1 MKRRRH
7 GVNAD
12 PIAERQL
19 RGLACLN
26 GENAGSIRPTL
37 WKRLEVEMA
46 AELTGSHLLTRAL
59 REEGV
64 NTIFTLA
71 GDHIL
76 PLLDLLADEG
86 FRLID
91 CRHEQAAVHMADAW
105 GRITGQL
112 GVCAFTTPGHAN
124 AIPGLVNALSNE
136 SPVLN
141 IAGSADLRNAH
152 RGSMQEIDQV
162 GMARPVTKGAWLVH
176 DARRIP
182 DLVATAV
189 RTAFEGRRG
198 PVHLTVPVDVQTQR
212 VEASEVRFYASARYR
227 SQAPRVAAKEQVE
240 EAIRLLRAAQRPL
253 IIASTP
259 AAYGEWTAPLQEF
272 IEATRVPL
280 MTEEAARGIV
290 SDEHPYCLGFF
301 DLSQHQPA
309 NLIREADVVLFLGKL
324 LDFTIGYGLPP
335 IVSDTAK
342 VIQVEPSAVQVGRNR
357 GVDLGIVGDVGPVVA
372 QLCAEAARHQWKDLP
387 WLRRLRDMRA
397 AERARI
403 EAFATN
409 ETPLRSMFVHKTLA
423 AVLRPDDVLVFDG
436 GDYAYYGR
444 AYLPA
449 RTPRSWYYLP
459 NLGMLGSAVPVAM
472 AAKLA
477 RPGSRV
483 FCITGDGSF
492 GFNGMELDTAVRHGL
507 DIVVLLG
514 NDAAWGIDK
523 NIQLGL
529 YGKAVVT
536 DLAPTRYDIVAEG
549 LGAHGELVER
559 PVELAPALER
569 ALAAGKP
576 ALLNIRVQSQ
586 ISMRAQGIVDSR
598 RKGGVF

>member
-1 MKRRRH
+1 M
-7 GVNAD
+7 
-12 PIAERQL
+12 
-19 RGLACLN
+19 
-26 GENAGSIRPTL
+26 TT
-37 WKRLEVEMA
+37 
-46 AELTGSHLLTRAL
+46 TGSHLLTRAL
-59 REEGV
+59 RAEGV
-64 NTIFTLA
+64 DTIFTLA

-105 GRITGQL
+105 GRLTGRL

-124 AIPGLVNALSNE
+124 AIPGLVNALSSE

-141 IAGSADLRNAH
+141 IAGSAALRDYH
-152 RGSMQEIDQV
+152 RGIMQEIDQV
-162 GMARPVTKGAWLVH
+162 GLARPATKGAWLVH

-182 DLVATAV
+182 DMVATAI
-189 RTAFEGRRG
+189 RTAFDGRRG
-198 PVHLTVPVDVQTQR
+198 PVHLTVPIDVQTQR
-212 VEASEVRFYASARYR
+212 VEASEIRFFEPQACRP
-227 SQAPRVAAKEQVE
+227 QAPRPGAPAQIEQ
-240 EAIRLLRAAQRPL
+240 ALRLLRAAERPL
-253 IIASTP
+253 VVAGTA
-259 AAYGEWTAPLQEF
+259 AAYGDWGGALERLIETARL
-272 IEATRVPL
+272 PL

-290 SDEHPYCLGFF
+290 SDEHPYCFGFF

-309 NLIREADVVLFLGKL
+309 NLIREADVVLLLGKL
-324 LDFTIGYGLPP
+324 LDFTVGYGLPP
-335 IVSDTAK
+335 ILGQSAK
-342 VIQVEPSAVQVGRNR
+342 LIQVEPSGVQVGRNR
-357 GVDLGIVGDVGPVVA
+357 GVDVGIVGDVGPVAEQLAAAAAA
-372 QLCAEAARHQWKDLP
+372 QAWPERP
-387 WLRRLRDMRA
+387 WLERLRAARA

-403 EAFATN
+403 EAFATD
-409 ETPLRSMFVHKTLA
+409 EAPLRSMFVHKTLA
-423 AVLRPDDVLVFDG
+423 SILRPDDVLVFDG

-449 RTPRSWYYLP
+449 RLPRSWYYLP
-459 NLGMLGSAVPVAM
+459 NLGMLGQAVPTAI

-477 RPGSRV
+477 RPASRV

-492 GFNGMELDTAVRHGL
+492 GFHGMELDTAVRHDL

-529 YGKAVVT
+529 YGKPVIT
-536 DLAPTRYDIVAEG
+536 DLAPTRYDLVAAG

-559 PVELAPALER
+559 PGELAPALER
-569 ALAAGKP
+569 ALAAGRP

-598 RKGGVF
+598 KKGGAF

>member
-1 MKRRRH
+1 M
-7 GVNAD
+7 
-12 PIAERQL
+12 
-19 RGLACLN
+19 
-26 GENAGSIRPTL
+26 T
-37 WKRLEVEMA
+37 
-46 AELTGSHLLTRAL
+46 LTGSHLLTRAL

-64 NTIFTLA
+64 DTIFTLA

-76 PLLDLLADEG
+76 PLLDLFADEG

-105 GRITGQL
+105 GRITGRL

-124 AIPGLVNALSNE
+124 AIPGLVNALSSE
-136 SPVLN
+136 APVLN
-141 IAGSADLRNAH
+141 IAGSASLRNAH
-152 RGSMQEIDQV
+152 RGIMQEIDQV
-162 GMARPVTKGAWLVH
+162 GMARPATKGAWLVH

-182 DLVATAV
+182 DMVATAV

-198 PVHLTVPVDVQTQR
+198 PVHLTLPVDVQTQR
-212 VEASEVRFYASARYR
+212 VEASEARFYRAASYR
-227 SQAPRVAAKEQVE
+227 PQAPRLASKEQVE
-240 EAIRLLRAAQRPL
+240 EAIRLLRAAERPL
-253 IIASTP
+253 VIAGTP
-259 AAYGEWTAPLQEF
+259 AAYGEWTAQLQEF
-272 IEATRVPL
+272 IETTRLPL

-301 DLSQHQPA
+301 DLSLHQPA
-309 NLIREADVVLFLGKL
+309 NLLREADVVLFLGKL
-324 LDFTIGYGLPP
+324 LDFTIGFGLPP
-335 IVSDTAK
+335 IVSESAK
-342 VIQVEPSAVQVGRNR
+342 VIQVEPSGEQVGRNR
-357 GVDLGIVGDVGPVVA
+357 GVDVGIVGDVGPVVA
-372 QLCAEAARHQWKDLP
+372 QFCAAAAGHRWRDLP
-387 WLRRLRDMRA
+387 WLQRLRDARA

-403 EAFATN
+403 AAFATE
-409 ETPLRSMFVHKTLA
+409 ETPLRSMFVHRTLEKF
-423 AVLRPDDVLVFDG
+423 LRPDDVLVFDG
-436 GDYAYYGR
+436 GDYGYYGR
-444 AYLPA
+444 AWLPA
-449 RTPRSWYYLP
+449 RRPRSWYYLP
-459 NLGMLGSAVPVAM
+459 NLGLLGQAVPVAI

-529 YGKAVVT
+529 YGKPVIT
-536 DLAPTRYDIVAEG
+536 DLAPTRYDIVAQG

-559 PVELAPALER
+559 PGELAPALER
-569 ALAAGKP
+569 ALAAGRP

-586 ISMRAQGIVDSR
+586 ISMRAQGIVESR
-598 RKGGVF
+598 QKGGAF

>member
-1 MKRRRH
+1 
-7 GVNAD
+7 
-12 PIAERQL
+12 
-19 RGLACLN
+19 
-26 GENAGSIRPTL
+26 
-37 WKRLEVEMA
+37 MA
-46 AELTGSHLLTRAL
+46 ADLTGSHLLTRAL
-59 REEGV
+59 RGEGV

-76 PLLDLLADEG
+76 PLLDLLAEEG

-105 GRITGQL
+105 ARITGQL

-124 AIPGLVNALSNE
+124 AIPGLVNALSSE

-182 DLVATAV
+182 DLVATAA

-212 VEASEVRFYASARYR
+212 VEASEVRFYESARYR
-227 SQAPRVAAKEQVE
+227 SQAPRVAAQEQVE
-240 EAIRLLRAAQRPL
+240 EAIRLLRGARRPL

-259 AAYGEWTAPLQEF
+259 AAYGEWTAQLQEF
-272 IEATRVPL
+272 IETTRLPL

-335 IVSDTAK
+335 IVSESAK
-342 VIQVEPSAVQVGRNR
+342 VIQVEPCALQVGRNR

-372 QLCAEAARHQWKDLP
+372 QLCASAAAHEWKDLP
-387 WLRRLRDMRA
+387 WLQRLRDMRA

-403 EAFATN
+403 EAFATH

-423 AVLRPDDVLVFDG
+423 AVLQPDDVLVFDG

-449 RTPRSWYYLP
+449 RRPRSWYYLP

-492 GFNGMELDTAVRHGL
+492 GFNGTELDTAVRHGL

-559 PVELAPALER
+559 PAELAPALQR

-598 RKGGVF
+598 KKGGAF

>member
-1 MKRRRH
+1 M
-7 GVNAD
+7 
-12 PIAERQL
+12 
-19 RGLACLN
+19 
-26 GENAGSIRPTL
+26 TT
-37 WKRLEVEMA
+37 
-46 AELTGSHLLTRAL
+46 TGSQLLIRAL
-59 REEGV
+59 RQEGV
-64 NTIFTLA
+64 DTIFTLA

-105 GRITGQL
+105 ARITGRL

-124 AIPGLVNALSNE
+124 AIPGLINALSSE

-141 IAGSADLRNAH
+141 IAGSAALRDYQ
-152 RGSMQEIDQV
+152 RGIMQEIDQV
-162 GMARPVTKGAWLVH
+162 GMARPATKGAWLVH

-182 DLVATAV
+182 DMVATAV

-198 PVHLTVPVDVQTQR
+198 PVHLTLPIDVQTQR
-212 VEASEVRFYASARYR
+212 VEEAQARFFDPAAYR
-227 SQAPRVAAKEQVE
+227 PQAPRVAAGAQID
-240 EAIRLLRAAQRPL
+240 AALRLLRGAERPL
-253 IIASTP
+253 IVAGTP
-259 AAYGEWTAPLQEF
+259 AAYGDWGPALQRL
-272 IEATRVPL
+272 IETTRLPL

-290 SDEHPYCLGFF
+290 SDEHPYCFGFF

-324 LDFTIGYGLPP
+324 LDFTVGFGLPP
-335 IVSDTAK
+335 ILAAEAK
-342 VIQVEPSAVQVGRNR
+342 LIQVEPSGVQVGRNR
-357 GVDLGIVGDVGPVVA
+357 GVDVGIVGDVGPVVE
-372 QLCAEAARHQWKDLP
+372 QLAAAAAAKPWPELP
-387 WLRRLRDMRA
+387 WIERLRQARA

-403 EAFATN
+403 EAFATD
-409 ETPLRSMFVHKTLA
+409 EAPLRSMFVHKTLA
-423 AVLRPDDVLVFDG
+423 GMLRPDDVLVFDG

-449 RTPRSWYYLP
+449 RLPRSWYYLP
-459 NLGMLGSAVPVAM
+459 NLGMLGQAVPTAL

-477 RPGSRV
+477 RPHSRV

-529 YGKAVVT
+529 YGKPVIT
-536 DLAPTRYDIVAEG
+536 DLAPTRYDLVAAG

-559 PVELAPALER
+559 PEQLAPALER
-569 ALAAGKP
+569 ALSAGRP

-598 RKGGVF
+598 KKGGAF

>member
-1 MKRRRH
+1 M
-7 GVNAD
+7 N
-12 PIAERQL
+12 
-19 RGLACLN
+19 
-26 GENAGSIRPTL
+26 
-37 WKRLEVEMA
+37 
-46 AELTGSHLLTRAL
+46 TGAQLLTRAL
-59 REEGV
+59 RREGV
-64 NTIFTLA
+64 DTIFTLA

-105 GRITGQL
+105 GRITGRL

-124 AIPGLVNALSNE
+124 AIPGLVNALASE

-141 IAGSADLRNAH
+141 IAGSSDLRNYH
-152 RGSMQEIDQV
+152 RGIMQEIDQV
-162 GMARPVTKGAWLVH
+162 GLARPATKGAWLVH

-182 DLVATAV
+182 DMVATAV

-212 VEASEVRFYASARYR
+212 VEEAEVPFFDAASYR
-227 SQAPRVAAKEQVE
+227 SQAPRPAASAQID
-240 EAIRLLRAAQRPL
+240 AALRLLRAAERPL
-253 IIASTP
+253 IVAGTP
-259 AAYGEWTAPLQEF
+259 AAYGDWGDSLARLV
-272 IEATRVPL
+272 EATKLPL

-290 SDEHPYCLGFF
+290 SDNHPYCFGFF

-324 LDFTIGYGLPP
+324 LDFSVGFGLPP
-335 IVSDTAK
+335 IVAQGAK
-342 VIQVEPSAVQVGRNR
+342 VIQVDPSGAQVGRNR
-357 GVDLGIVGDVGPVVA
+357 GVEVGIVGDIGPVVD
-372 QLCAEAARHQWKDLP
+372 QLAAAAAPMTWPELP
-387 WLRRLRDMRA
+387 WLERLREARA

-403 EAFATN
+403 EAFAI
-409 ETPLRSMFVHKTLA
+409 EEAPLRSMFVHKVLA
-423 AVLRPDDVLVFDG
+423 SVLRPDDVLVFDG
-436 GDYAYYGR
+436 GDFAYYGR

-449 RTPRSWYYLP
+449 RRPRSWYYLP
-459 NLGMLGSAVPVAM
+459 SLGMLGQAVPTAI

-483 FCITGDGSF
+483 ICVTGDGSF

-529 YGKAVVT
+529 YGKPVIT
-536 DLAPTRYDIVAEG
+536 DLAPSRYDLVAAG
-549 LGAHGELVER
+549 LGAYGELVER
-559 PVELAPALER
+559 PEQFAPALER
-569 ALAAGKP
+569 ALSAGRP

-598 RKGGVF
+598 KMGGAF

>member
-1 MKRRRH
+1 M
-7 GVNAD
+7 
-12 PIAERQL
+12 
-19 RGLACLN
+19 
-26 GENAGSIRPTL
+26 TT
-37 WKRLEVEMA
+37 
-46 AELTGSHLLTRAL
+46 TGSHLLTRAL
-59 REEGV
+59 RQEGV
-64 NTIFTLA
+64 DTIFSLA

-76 PLLDLLADEG
+76 PLLDLLSDEG

-105 GRITGQL
+105 GRMTGRL

-124 AIPGLVNALSNE
+124 AIPGLVSALSSE

-141 IAGSADLRNAH
+141 IAGSAALRDYH
-152 RGSMQEIDQV
+152 RGVMQEIDQV
-162 GMARPVTKGAWLVH
+162 GLARPATKGAWLVH

-182 DLVATAV
+182 DMVATAA

-198 PVHLTVPVDVQTQR
+198 PVHLTVPIDVQTRR
-212 VEASEVRFYASARYR
+212 VDESEVRTFDPQAYR
-227 SQAPRVAAKEQVE
+227 PQAPRPAAPAQIEQ
-240 EAIRLLRAAQRPL
+240 ALRLLRAAERPL
-253 IIASTP
+253 VVAGSA
-259 AAYGEWTAPLQEF
+259 AAYGDWGPALERL
-272 IEATRVPL
+272 IEAAKLPL

-309 NLIREADVVLFLGKL
+309 NLIREADAVLLLGKL
-324 LDFTIGYGLPP
+324 LDFTVGYGLPP
-335 IVSDTAK
+335 ILAQSAK
-342 VIQVEPSAVQVGRNR
+342 LIQVEPSGLQVGRNR
-357 GVDLGIVGDVGPVVA
+357 GVDVGIVGDVGPVA
-372 QLCAEAARHQWKDLP
+372 EQLAAAAAAAGPWPERPWLARLRAARD
-387 WLRRLRDMRA
+387 

-403 EAFATN
+403 EAFAAG
-409 ETPLRSMFVHKTLA
+409 EAPLRSMFVHKTLA
-423 AVLRPDDVLVFDG
+423 SILRPDDVLVFDG

-449 RTPRSWYYLP
+449 RRPRSWYYLP
-459 NLGMLGSAVPVAM
+459 NLGLLGQAVPTAI

-477 RPGSRV
+477 RPGGRV

-507 DIVVLLG
+507 NIVVLLG

-529 YGKAVVT
+529 YGKPVIT
-536 DLAPTRYDIVAEG
+536 DLAPTRYDLVAAG
-549 LGAHGELVER
+549 LGAHGEWVER
-559 PVELAPALER
+559 PEQLAPALER
-569 ALAAGKP
+569 ALAAERP

-598 RKGGVF
+598 KKGGAF

>member
-1 MKRRRH
+1 
-7 GVNAD
+7 
-12 PIAERQL
+12 
-19 RGLACLN
+19 
-26 GENAGSIRPTL
+26 
-37 WKRLEVEMA
+37 MA
-46 AELTGSHLLTRAL
+46 AALTGSHLLTRAL
-59 REEGV
+59 RVEGV
-64 NTIFTLA
+64 DTIFSLA

-91 CRHEQAAVHMADAW
+91 CRHEQAAVHMADGW
-105 GRITGQL
+105 GRITVRL

-124 AIPGLVNALSNE
+124 AIPGLAHALSSE

-141 IAGSADLRNAH
+141 IAGAADLRNAH
-152 RGSMQEIDQV
+152 RGTMQEIDQV

-182 DLVATAV
+182 DMVATAV
-189 RTAFEGRRG
+189 RTAFDGRRG

-212 VEASEVRFYASARYR
+212 VDEAEVRFCAAASYR

-240 EAIRLLRAAQRPL
+240 EAIRLLRGAQRPL

-259 AAYGEWTAPLQEF
+259 AAYGDWTAQLTEL
-272 IEATRVPL
+272 IETTRLPL

-290 SDEHPYCLGFF
+290 TDEHPYCLGFF

-335 IVSDTAK
+335 IVSESAK
-342 VIQVEPSAVQVGRNR
+342 VIQVEPCALQVGRNR

-387 WLRRLRDMRA
+387 WLQRLRDMRS

-403 EAFATN
+403 EAFAIE
-409 ETPLRSMFVHKTLA
+409 ETPLRSMFVHQTLA

-449 RTPRSWYYLP
+449 RRPRSWVYLP

-559 PVELAPALER
+559 PAELASALQR

-598 RKGGVF
+598 KKGGAF

>member
-1 MKRRRH
+1 MNTT
-7 GVNAD
+7 GV
-12 PIAERQL
+12 
-19 RGLACLN
+19 
-26 GENAGSIRPTL
+26 
-37 WKRLEVEMA
+37 
-46 AELTGSHLLTRAL
+46 HLLTRAL

-64 NTIFTLA
+64 DTIFTLA

-105 GRITGQL
+105 GRMTGRL

-124 AIPGLVNALSNE
+124 AIPGLVNALSSE

-141 IAGSADLRNAH
+141 IAGSAALRDYH
-152 RGSMQEIDQV
+152 RGIMQEIDQV
-162 GMARPVTKGAWLVH
+162 GLARHATKGAWLVH

-182 DLVATAV
+182 DMVATAV
-189 RTAFEGRRG
+189 RTAFDGRRG
-198 PVHLTVPVDVQTQR
+198 PVHLTVPIDVQTQR
-212 VEASEVRFYASARYR
+212 VEDSEVRFFDPSACRA
-227 SQAPRVAAKEQVE
+227 QAPRIAAPAQIEQVL
-240 EAIRLLRAAQRPL
+240 RLLRAAERPL
-253 IIASTP
+253 IVAGTP
-259 AAYGEWTAPLQEF
+259 AAYGDWGPALERL
-272 IEATRVPL
+272 IETTKLPL

-290 SDEHPYCLGFF
+290 SDQHPYCFGFF

-309 NLIREADVVLFLGKL
+309 NLIREADVVLLLGKM
-324 LDFTIGYGLPP
+324 LDFTVGYGLPP
-335 IVSDTAK
+335 ILAQSAK
-342 VIQVEPSAVQVGRNR
+342 LIQVEPSGVQVGRNR
-357 GVDLGIVGDVGPVVA
+357 GVDVGIVGDVGPVAEQLAAAAAA
-372 QLCAEAARHQWKDLP
+372 QAWPERP
-387 WLRRLRDMRA
+387 WLERLRAARA

-403 EAFATN
+403 EALATD
-409 ETPLRSMFVHKTLA
+409 EAPLRSMFVHKTLA
-423 AVLRPDDVLVFDG
+423 AILRPDDVLVFDG

-449 RTPRSWYYLP
+449 RQPRSWYYLP
-459 NLGMLGSAVPVAM
+459 NLGMLGQAVPTAI

-507 DIVVLLG
+507 NIVVLLG

-529 YGKAVVT
+529 YGKPVVT
-536 DLAPTRYDIVAEG
+536 DLAPTRYDLVAAG

-559 PVELAPALER
+559 PEQLAPALER
-569 ALAAGKP
+569 ALVAGRP

-598 RKGGVF
+598 RKGGAF

>member
-1 MKRRRH
+1 MSTT
-7 GVNAD
+7 GV
-12 PIAERQL
+12 
-19 RGLACLN
+19 
-26 GENAGSIRPTL
+26 
-37 WKRLEVEMA
+37 
-46 AELTGSHLLTRAL
+46 HLLTRAL

-64 NTIFTLA
+64 DTIFTLA

-76 PLLDLLADEG
+76 PLLDLLADED

-105 GRITGQL
+105 GRITGRL

-124 AIPGLVNALSNE
+124 AIPGLVNALSSE

-141 IAGSADLRNAH
+141 IAGSAALRDYH
-152 RGSMQEIDQV
+152 RGIMQEIDQV
-162 GMARPVTKGAWLVH
+162 GMARPATKGAWLVH

-182 DLVATAV
+182 DLVASAV
-189 RTAFEGRRG
+189 RTAFDGRRG
-198 PVHLTVPVDVQTQR
+198 PVHLTVPIDVQTQR
-212 VEASEVRFYASARYR
+212 VEDSEIRFFDPQTCRP
-227 SQAPRVAAKEQVE
+227 QAPRIAAPAQIEQ
-240 EAIRLLRAAQRPL
+240 ALRLLRTAERPL
-253 IIASTP
+253 IVAGTP
-259 AAYGEWTAPLQEF
+259 AAYGDWGAALERL
-272 IEATRVPL
+272 IETTKLPL

-290 SDEHPYCLGFF
+290 SDRHPYCFGFF

-309 NLIREADVVLFLGKL
+309 NLIREADVVLLLGKM
-324 LDFTIGYGLPP
+324 LDFTVGYGLPP
-335 IVSDTAK
+335 ILAQGAK
-342 VIQVEPSAVQVGRNR
+342 LIQVDPSGVQVGRNR
-357 GVDLGIVGDVGPVVA
+357 GVEVGIVGDVGPIA
-372 QLCAEAARHQWKDLP
+372 EQLAAAAAAHNWPERP
-387 WLRRLRDMRA
+387 WLGRLRTARA

-403 EAFATN
+403 EAFATD
-409 ETPLRSMFVHKTLA
+409 EAPLRSMFVHKTLA
-423 AVLRPDDVLVFDG
+423 AILRPDDVLVFDG

-449 RTPRSWYYLP
+449 QQPRSWYYLP
-459 NLGMLGSAVPVAM
+459 NLGMLGQAVPTAI

-477 RPGSRV
+477 RPDSRV

-529 YGKAVVT
+529 YGKPVIT
-536 DLAPTRYDIVAEG
+536 DLAPTRYDLVAAG

-559 PVELAPALER
+559 PEQLAPALER
-569 ALAAGKP
+569 ALAARRP

-598 RKGGVF
+598 SKGGAF

>member
-1 MKRRRH
+1 
-7 GVNAD
+7 V
-12 PIAERQL
+12 
-19 RGLACLN
+19 
-26 GENAGSIRPTL
+26 TT
-37 WKRLEVEMA
+37 
-46 AELTGSHLLTRAL
+46 TGSHLLTRAL
-59 REEGV
+59 RKEGV
-64 NTIFTLA
+64 DTIFTLA

-105 GRITGQL
+105 GRMTGRL

-124 AIPGLVNALSNE
+124 AIPGLVNALASE

-141 IAGSADLRNAH
+141 IAGSSDLRNYH
-152 RGSMQEIDQV
+152 RGIMQEIDQV
-162 GMARPVTKGAWLVH
+162 GLARPATKGAWLVH

-182 DLVATAV
+182 DMVASAV

-198 PVHLTVPVDVQTQR
+198 PVHLTVPVDVQTQH
-212 VEASEVRFYASARYR
+212 VEDAEVRLFDAAGYR
-227 SQAPRVAAKEQVE
+227 PQAPRPAASEQID
-240 EAIRLLRAAQRPL
+240 AALQLLRAAERPL
-253 IIASTP
+253 IVAGTP
-259 AAYGEWTAPLQEF
+259 AAYGDWGASLERL
-272 IEATRVPL
+272 IEVTRIPL

-290 SDEHPYCLGFF
+290 SDDHPYCLGFF

-324 LDFTIGYGLPP
+324 LDFSIGFGLPP
-335 IVSDTAK
+335 ILAQNAK
-342 VIQVEPSAVQVGRNR
+342 LIQVDPAGVQVGRNR
-357 GVDLGIVGDVGPVVA
+357 GVDVGIVGDVGPVVD
-372 QLCAEAARHQWKDLP
+372 QLAAAAASIQWPELP
-387 WLRRLRDMRA
+387 WLERLREAAA

-403 EAFATN
+403 EAFAT
-409 ETPLRSMFVHKTLA
+409 EEAPLRSMFVHRTLA
-423 AVLRPDDVLVFDG
+423 AILRPDDVLVFDG
-436 GDYAYYGR
+436 GDFAYYGR

-449 RTPRSWYYLP
+449 RRPRSWYYLP
-459 NLGMLGSAVPVAM
+459 SLGLLGQAVPTAI

-507 DIVVLLG
+507 DVVVLLG

-523 NIQLGL
+523 NIQVGL
-529 YGKAVVT
+529 YGKPVIT
-536 DLAPTRYDIVAEG
+536 DLAPSRYDLVAEG

-559 PVELAPALER
+559 PEQLAPALER
-569 ALAAGKP
+569 ALTAGRA

-598 RKGGVF
+598 RKGGAF

>member
-1 MKRRRH
+1 MPLRSRLRH
-7 GVNAD
+7 SSSAYKG
-12 PIAERQL
+12 
-19 RGLACLN
+19 
-26 GENAGSIRPTL
+26 
-37 WKRLEVEMA
+37 
-46 AELTGSHLLTRAL
+46 
-59 REEGV
+59 
-64 NTIFTLA
+64 
-71 GDHIL
+71 
-76 PLLDLLADEG
+76 
-86 FRLID
+86 
-91 CRHEQAAVHMADAW
+91 
-105 GRITGQL
+105 
-112 GVCAFTTPGHAN
+112 
-124 AIPGLVNALSNE
+124 ALSSE

-152 RGSMQEIDQV
+152 RGIMQEIDQV

-182 DLVATAV
+182 DMVATAV
-189 RTAFEGRRG
+189 RTAFDGRRG

-212 VEASEVRFYASARYR
+212 VEESEVRFYASARYR

-240 EAIRLLRAAQRPL
+240 ETIRLLRAAERPL

-259 AAYGEWTAPLQEF
+259 AAYGEWTTQLQEF
-272 IEATRVPL
+272 IETTRLPL

-324 LDFTIGYGLPP
+324 LDFTIGFGLPP
-335 IVSDTAK
+335 IVSETAK
-342 VIQVEPSAVQVGRNR
+342 VIQVEPSGVQVGRNR
-357 GVDLGIVGDVGPVVA
+357 GVDVGIVGDVGPVVA
-372 QLCAEAARHQWKDLP
+372 QLCAKAAGYEWKDLP
-387 WLRRLRDMRA
+387 WLQRLRDART

-403 EAFATN
+403 EAFATD

-423 AVLRPDDVLVFDG
+423 AFLRPDDVLVFDG

-449 RTPRSWYYLP
+449 RKPRSWYYLP
-459 NLGMLGSAVPVAM
+459 NLGMLGSAVPVAI

-529 YGKAVVT
+529 YGKAVIT

-559 PVELAPALER
+559 PDELAPALER

-598 RKGGVF
+598 KRGGAF